1 LYLHSVAELQ
11 SQKIAEETELD
22 KILQQERN
30 QIEAEREE
38 GLTRLEAARKKL
50 KDVSW
55 LETIK
60 ITST

>member
-11 SQKIAEETELD
+11 SQKIAEETEVD

-30 QIEAEREE
+30 QIEAERKE
-38 GLTRLEAARKKL
+38 GLARLDAARKKL

-60 ITST
+60 IAST